1 MELKQ
6 TPVLVTGAASG
17 LGAATARHLA
27 SQGARVALLDIN
39 IAGAREVALE
49 IGGTAFHCDV
59 TDSTSAEQAVAAA
72 REAHGPA
79 RMLVNV
85 AGGGV
90 GRRVVGKDGTMPLEA
105 FTRVVSLNLFGTFNM
120 TRLAAAEMMSLPEL
134 AGGER
139 GVIVSTT
146 SVAAYEGQIGQSAYA
161 ASKGGI
167 VSLTIQL
174 AREFAQSGIR
184 VMAVAPGIFLTPLL
198 TAASAELQASLAAAI
213 PFPKRLGDPAEFA
226 DLVGY
231 IAANRYLNGE
241 VIRLDGAVRLA
252 PR

>member
-1 MELKQ
+1 MKLTD
-6 TPVLVTGAASG
+6 TPVIVTGAGSG

-39 IAGAREVALE
+39 LASAREVAND
-49 IGGTAFHCDV
+49 IGGTAVYCDV
-59 TDSTSAEQAVAAA
+59 TDATSAEEAVAAA
-72 REAHGPA
+72 KTAHGPA

-90 GRRVVGKDGTMPLEA
+90 GRRVVGKDGVMPLEA
-105 FTRVVSLNLFGTFNM
+105 FTKLVSLNLFGTFNM
-120 TRLAAAEMMSLPEL
+120 TRLAAAEMMGQPALST
-134 AGGER
+134 GER
-139 GVIVSTT
+139 GLIVSTT
-146 SVAAYEGQIGQSAYA
+146 SVAAYEGQVGQSAYA
-161 ASKGGI
+161 AAKGGI

-184 VMAVAPGIFLTPLL
+184 VMAVAPGIFKTPLL
-198 TAASAELQASLAAAI
+198 TAAPVELQESLAAAI
-213 PFPKRLGDPAEFA
+213 PFPKRLGDPGEFA
-226 DLVGY
+226 ELVAH
-231 IAANRYLNGE
+231 IANNSYLNGE

>member
-1 MELKQ
+1 MELEQ

-27 SQGARVALLDIN
+27 AQGARVALLDIN
-39 IAGAREVALE
+39 LAAAQAIAAE
-49 IGGTAFHCDV
+49 IGGTAIHCDV
-59 TDSTSAEQAVAAA
+59 TDSASAEQAIAAA
-72 REAHGPA
+72 RAAHGPA

-90 GRRVVGKDGTMPLEA
+90 GKRVVGKDGVMQLEA
-105 FTRVVSLNLFGTFNM
+105 FTKVVSLNLFGTFNM

-134 AGGER
+134 PSGER
-139 GVIVSTT
+139 GLIVSTT
-146 SVAAYEGQIGQSAYA
+146 SVAAYEGQVGQSAYA
-161 ASKGGI
+161 AAKGGI

-174 AREFAQSGIR
+174 AREFAHAGIR
-184 VMAVAPGIFLTPLL
+184 VMAVAPGIFKTPLL
-198 TAASAELQASLAAAI
+198 TAAPIELQESLAAAI
-213 PFPKRLGDPAEFA
+213 PFPKRLGDPTEFA
-226 DLVGY
+226 ELVGH

>member
-1 MELKQ
+1 MELKK

-17 LGAATARHLA
+17 LGEATARHLA
-27 SQGARVALLDIN
+27 RQGALVAVLDIN
-39 IAGAREVALE
+39 LEAANAVAAE
-49 IGGTAFHCDV
+49 IGGLALHCDV
-59 TDSTSAEQAVAAA
+59 TDPGSAEEAIAGA
-72 REAHGPA
+72 RREHGPA

-85 AGGGV
+85 AGGGAA
-90 GRRVVGKDGTMPLEA
+90 RRVVGKDGTMPLEA
-105 FTRVVSLNLFGTFNM
+105 FSKIVALNLFGTFNM

-139 GVIVSTT
+139 GLIVSTT
-146 SVAAYEGQIGQSAYA
+146 SVAAYEGQVGQSAYA

-174 AREFAQSGIR
+174 AREFAQVGIR
-184 VMAVAPGIFLTPLL
+184 VMAVAPGIFKTPLL
-198 TAASAELQASLAAAI
+198 ATATAEVQESLAAAI
-213 PFPKRLGDPAEFA
+213 PFPKRLGDPTEFA
-226 DLVGY
+226 ELVGH
-231 IAANRYLNGE
+231 IASNRYLNGE

>member
-1 MELKQ
+1 MQLEQ
-6 TPVLVTGAASG
+6 TPVLVTGAGSG

-27 SQGARVALLDIN
+27 AQGARVALLDIN
-39 IAGAREVALE
+39 LPAAQAVAAE
-49 IGGTAFHCDV
+49 IGGTAIHCDV
-59 TDSTSAEQAVAAA
+59 TDAGSAEKAIALATA
-72 REAHGPA
+72 AHGPA

-90 GRRVVGKDGTMPLEA
+90 GKRVVGKDGVMPLEA
-105 FTRVVSLNLFGTFNM
+105 FTKLVSLNLFGTFNM
-120 TRLAAAEMMSLPEL
+120 TRLAAAAMMSLPEL
-134 AGGER
+134 PGGER

-146 SVAAYEGQIGQSAYA
+146 SVAAYEGQVGQSAYA
-161 ASKGGI
+161 AAKGGI

-174 AREFAQSGIR
+174 AREFAQAGIR
-184 VMAVAPGIFLTPLL
+184 VMAVAPGIFKTPLL
-198 TAASAELQASLAAAI
+198 MAAPVELQESLAAAI
-213 PFPKRLGDPAEFA
+213 PFPKRLGEPSEFA
-226 DLVGY
+226 ELVAH

>member
-1 MELKQ
+1 MQLEQ
-6 TPVLVTGAASG
+6 TPVLVTGAGSG

-27 SQGARVALLDIN
+27 AQGARVAVLDIN
-39 IAGAREVALE
+39 LTAAQAIASE
-49 IGGTAFHCDV
+49 IGGIAIHCDV
-59 TDSTSAEQAVAAA
+59 TDSDSAEQAISAAKA
-72 REAHGPA
+72 AHGPA

-90 GRRVVGKDGTMPLEA
+90 GKRVVGKDGVMPLDA
-105 FTRVVSLNLFGTFNM
+105 FKKLVSLNLFGTFNM

-134 AGGER
+134 TDGER
-139 GVIVSTT
+139 GLIVSTT
-146 SVAAYEGQIGQSAYA
+146 SVAAYEGQVGQSAYA
-161 ASKGGI
+161 AAKGGI

-174 AREFAQSGIR
+174 AREFAQAGIR
-184 VMAVAPGIFLTPLL
+184 VMAVAPGIFKTPLL
-198 TAASAELQASLAAAI
+198 AAAPVELQQSLAGSI

-226 DLVGY
+226 ELVGH
-231 IAANRYLNGE
+231 IAVNRYLNGE